1 MPSNESK
8 QHSSLAFQ
16 GEPLTIPLA
25 HLPLSAIRYG
35 HDDKPI
41 ILACH
46 GWLDNLQSFVP
57 LAEAFLQSELALHF
71 QLITFDWPGH
81 GLSAHRQGCYPLHWV
96 DYLYDLDAVVNYF
109 IPDPNQK
116 IILLGHS
123 LGGIVASAYNASF
136 PERVAQL
143 ILIEALSPLFEDAN
157 LNSARLK
164 RCFKQHRGLFNK
176 PESNKPRGYASVDVV
191 VKARQQLTGMDEKWC
206 RLISS
211 RNLVFIDGLYY
222 WRSDPRLKLDSAYRM
237 TFAQVDALMNQS
249 ETQTLL
255 VLGHAGFKQ
264 LKLAKQQAS
273 IWFKRLQL
281 AEIDGD
287 HHLHMSN
294 AGELINLIR
303 AFILK

>member
-8 QHSSLAFQ
+8 QNSTLASQ

-25 HLPLSAIRYG
+25 HLSLSAIRYG
-35 HDDKPI
+35 LDDKPI

-46 GWLDNLQSFVP
+46 GWLDNLNSFIP
-57 LAEAFLQSELALHF
+57 LADEFLRSDLAKHF

-81 GLSAHRQGCYPLHWV
+81 GLSSHRPGCYPLHWV
-96 DYLYDLDAVVNYF
+96 DYVFDLDAIVNYL

-136 PERVAQL
+136 PERITQL
-143 ILIEALSPLFEDAN
+143 ILIEALSPLFEDVN
-157 LNSARLK
+157 LNASRLN
-164 RCFKQHRGLFNK
+164 RSFKQHRHLFNK
-176 PESNKPRGYASVDVV
+176 PESNITKGYASVDVV
-191 VKARQQLTGMDEKWC
+191 VKARQQLTGMDELWC
-206 RLISS
+206 RIIST
-211 RNLVFIDGLYY
+211 RNLQFIDGLYY

-237 TFAQVDALMNQS
+237 TFEQVDALMSQS
-249 ETQTLL
+249 ETPTLL

-264 LKLAKQQAS
+264 LKLAQQQAS
-273 IWFKRLQL
+273 IWFKRLQWQ
-281 AEIDGD
+281 EIEGD
-287 HHLHMSN
+287 HHLHMGN
-294 AGELINLIR
+294 AAGLINLIR